1 MNSIKIVALALI
13 VAGILGLT
21 YGGFSYTKDTTV
33 VKIGTLEIS
42 AKEKETVNIPLWAG
56 IGAIVV
62 GGLLLVMGG
71 FAVIQ
76 ILVHMVY
83 FLHMNGKIEGGWT
96 LLATIF
102 TVVFVAITIA
112 GTLWVMFHMNANM
125 MPEHPPMPGMG
136 PAGTE
141 LRSSP

>member
-13 VAGILGLT
+13 VAGILGLA

-33 VKIGTLEIS
+33 VKIGMFEIS

-71 FAVIQ
+71 KK
-76 ILVHMVY
+76 
-83 FLHMNGKIEGGWT
+83 G
-96 LLATIF
+96 
-102 TVVFVAITIA
+102 
-112 GTLWVMFHMNANM
+112 
-125 MPEHPPMPGMG
+125 
-136 PAGTE
+136 
-141 LRSSP
+141 